1 MAQKSSLV
9 ALFAAAIVGF
19 SCGASAT
26 EFPTKEFIPA
36 ATYNWTGC
44 YGGVSGG
51 AGMES
56 DWWTG
61 TTGSDLRGLGGLAGG
76 QLGCNY
82 QMGWLVAGIEGEGY
96 WSSLRN
102 SFSEYS
108 GPTSFET
115 WTTRNPYN
123 FDVAARFGLA
133 FDRAFFY
140 GKGGVVFG
148 RFDFANTGV
157 GTAPPG
163 AFAASGSATLPGLL
177 LGLGLEYG
185 LTPHWTAKMEYD
197 FLGFSATT
205 IGFTCVGAGCTTTA
219 FNLSPGA
226 TEQVFKLG
234 LNYKFDSL
242 PGATR

>member
-9 ALFAAAIVGF
+9 ALVAAAIVGF
-19 SCGASAT
+19 SYGASAT
-26 EFPTKEFIPA
+26 EFPTKEFMPA
-36 ATYNWTGC
+36 ATYSWTGC
-44 YGGVSGG
+44 YVGVSGG
-51 AGMES
+51 AGIES

-61 TTGSDLRGLGGLAGG
+61 ATGSDLRGLGGLAGG

-102 SFSEYS
+102 SFSQS
-108 GPTSFET
+108 SSPINFET
-115 WTTRNPYN
+115 WTTRNSYN
-123 FDVAARFGLA
+123 ADVAARFGLA

-148 RFDFANTGV
+148 RFDFANTGAETVVPV
-157 GTAPPG
+157 GP
-163 AFAASGSATLPGLL
+163 FASSGSATLPGLL

-185 LTPHWTAKMEYD
+185 LTPRWTAKMEYD
-197 FLGFSATT
+197 FLGFSASTT
-205 IGFTCVGAGCTTTA
+205 GFTCLGAGCATPT
-219 FNLSPGA
+219 FNVSPGA

-234 LNYKFDSL
+234 LNYKFY
-242 PGATR
+242 